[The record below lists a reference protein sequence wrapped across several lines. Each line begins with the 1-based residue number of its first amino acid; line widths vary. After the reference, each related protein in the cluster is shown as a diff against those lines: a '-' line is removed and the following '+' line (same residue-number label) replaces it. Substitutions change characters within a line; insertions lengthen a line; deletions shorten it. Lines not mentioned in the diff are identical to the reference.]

1 MIIVYQGE
9 KETYP
14 KNLVVEYDL
23 IKNKCKDE
31 NTYLNHLTSEQINKA
46 CEDYSQKSTGN
57 KLKIKQLCIDYKL
70 YNTSK

>member
-1 MIIVYQGE
+1 MKYLILPFIILLSSCRLESNVSTEY
-9 KETYP
+9 KEPPET
-14 KNLVVEYDL
+14 VEEY
-23 IKNKCKDE
+23 
-31 NTYLNHLTSEQINKA
+31 